1 MPRLAGSRDM
11 KWADGA
17 TPIIGL
23 VPFPGEEKKKEKK
36 KRERRYGN
44 ETIPTVVN

>member
-1 MPRLAGSRDM
+1 M

-23 VPFPGEEKKKEKK
+23 VPFPGEEKKKRKK
-36 KRERRYGN
+36 KKERERRYGN